1 MFFEVDC
8 DIRKNVSGR
17 FLELTGILD
26 LVTYINKHSINVLY
40 FPAAS
45 GRHPHHLT
53 NHILWFDH
61 MSSRSAPFLFSF
73 WQVEI

>member
-26 LVTYINKHSINVLY
+26 LVTDKQTFYKCVVV
-40 FPAAS
+40 P
-45 GRHPHHLT
+45 GRKWPPLPSFDESHPL
-53 NHILWFDH
+53 
-61 MSSRSAPFLFSF
+61 
-73 WQVEI
+73 V